1 MGNKEFWKKNCEEV
15 MLEVY
20 SIVSLILMERLRD
33 VFLIDFFLFGYEKIF
48 KKLLELKYIVFDNG
62 GFCYFDIS
70 WFDI

>member
-1 MGNKEFWKKNCEEV
+1 

-70 WFDI
+70 

>member
-1 MGNKEFWKKNCEEV
+1 

-33 VFLIDFFLFGYEKIF
+33 VFLIDLFLFGYEKIF

-70 WFDI
+70 